1 MMMPLTFQQTAMV
14 EAMRCARTG
23 RGFTLVRVAPAGW
36 AALDAEM
43 DVLANLLEATVRRTD
58 TVLRTREREVGV
70 VLIESIEE
78 QAQPPLARMRAAAA
92 LHLPKMELRIGWASV
107 GPGHRRSWEEAWRW
121 AGQLLV
127 ADAAVPAAA

>member
-1 MMMPLTFQQTAMV
+1 
-14 EAMRCARTG
+14 
-23 RGFTLVRVAPAGW
+23 
-36 AALDAEM
+36 M
-43 DVLANLLEATVRRTD
+43 DVLANVLGATLRRTD

-70 VLIESIEE
+70 VLVETVGEQVHPPVARIREVVAQDLGKIEV
-78 QAQPPLARMRAAAA
+78 
-92 LHLPKMELRIGWASV
+92 RIGWASV